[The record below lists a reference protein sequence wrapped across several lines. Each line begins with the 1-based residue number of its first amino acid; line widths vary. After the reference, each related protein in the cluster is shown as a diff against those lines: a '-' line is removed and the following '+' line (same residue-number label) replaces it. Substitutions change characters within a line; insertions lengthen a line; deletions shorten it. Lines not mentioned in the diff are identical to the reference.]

1 MKIAKDYY
9 KILGVLNDAEIVVI
23 HAAYRALSQR
33 YEIGRWKGDKLEA
46 NNRLHEINEAFVILS
61 DPVKREQYD
70 ESLDKLDYES
80 TKDDDVKGTNSEEI
94 DKDWELACVYHP
106 KLRQLHASL
115 GQISSRLSFTYKMLM
130 LSSKNYDRAEA
141 IATDLEQEF
150 LKKYFGKNQTIIH
163 FAKELIIGKE
173 RDAVAELH
181 NISRIL
187 GDHINGADVIEGI
200 SKKFETLRYRE
211 KLREVERAK
220 KDLAYS
226 DAMEEERRIERDLK
240 LKREA
245 QINESNSKFQV
256 RLLIAVVILF
266 VGVYYFFGR
275 SESESLKVS
284 LTPAANAVNS
294 VNSENSNDQQKSNV
308 VYPQNFPETETRGD
322 CSLILS
328 SWRKSVRGRELD
340 AAKGYELKFN
350 KCAGVVS
357 NLTEKIDLENVFSED
372 LNRAYSLETQKK
384 LMFPSG
390 AKVNARAA
398 QLVTVAWQ
406 IVMLENDIATN
417 NERSNFAAAMRLNK
431 EAYAAGHP
439 ESASNIGYMHQYGLG
454 VTRDLDEAIFWYG
467 KAIKMGA
474 PHSAQAE
481 FQLAKIF
488 HTGEGIYSDPGLAE
502 KFYQAVIDAAKG
514 RDYVEIAK
522 ARVAESQAGLA
533 ALR

>member
-23 HAAYRALSQR
+23 HAAYRALSHR

-80 TKDDDVKGTNSEEI
+80 AKDDDVKGANPEDI

-106 KLRQLHASL
+106 KLRQLYESL
-115 GQISSRLSFTYKMLM
+115 SQISFRLSFTYKMVM
-130 LSSKNYDRAEA
+130 LSSKNYDQSKA
-141 IATDLEQEF
+141 IATDLEQAF
-150 LKKYFGKNQTIIH
+150 LSKYFGKNQTIIQ
-163 FAKELIIGKE
+163 FAKELIIGGE
-173 RDAVAELH
+173 RDAAAELH
-181 NISRIL
+181 NLTRIL
-187 GDHINGADVIEGI
+187 GDQINVADVIEGI
-200 SKKFETLRYRE
+200 SKKFETLRYKE
-211 KLREVERAK
+211 KLREVEKAK
-220 KDLAYS
+220 KDLAYRK
-226 DAMEEERRIERDLK
+226 AMEEEQRIERDLE

-245 QINESNSKFQV
+245 EIKDANSKFHRRV
-256 RLLIAVVILF
+256 LIAVVILL
-266 VGVYYFFGR
+266 VSIVYFFGHAG
-275 SESESLKVS
+275 SDSLKAS
-284 LTPAANAVNS
+284 LTPAVNS
-294 VNSENSNDQQKSNV
+294 VNSVSSEDSNGRQKSNA
-308 VYPQNFPETETRGD
+308 VYPQNFSETEMREN
-322 CSLILS
+322 CSLTLS
-328 SWRKSVRGRELD
+328 SWRRSVRSRELE
-340 AAKGYELKFN
+340 AAKGHELEFN

-357 NLTEKIDLENVFSED
+357 NLSGKIDLENVFSED
-372 LNRAYSLETQKK
+372 LYRAYSLESQKT
-384 LMFPSG
+384 LTFPSG
-390 AKVNARAA
+390 AKVSARAA

-406 IVMLENDIATN
+406 MVRLENDIETN
-417 NERSNFAAAMRLNK
+417 NERSNFEAAMRLNK

-454 VTRDLDEAIFWYG
+454 VSRDLDEAIFWYG
-467 KAIKMGA
+467 RAIRMGA

-488 HTGEGIYSDPGLAE
+488 HTGEGIYSDPELA
-502 KFYQAVIDAAKG
+502 KKYYQAVIDAAKG

-522 ARVAESQAGLA
+522 ARIAESQAGLA